1 MSIKVN
7 SRLINWVKDETVSL
21 LLERMRYTFPLV
33 VVKIDGV
40 VIPKSDYQSIKI
52 PDDSNVEVIHL
63 ISGG

>member
-7 SRLINWVKDETVSL
+7 TQLINWVKEETVAGL
-21 LLERMRYTFPLV
+21 LDRMRYTFPMV

-40 VIPKSDYQSIKI
+40 VIAKSDYQSVKI
-52 PDDSNVEVIHL
+52 PDDSMVEVIHL